1 MNTLQI
7 VIITFSIIIAVV
19 ALLIFG
25 GLLPG
30 FRATA
35 PGEAGEI
42 SFWGI
47 LPRETLAPAL
57 EDFSR
62 RFRNIK
68 VEYKEIEPENYIDEL
83 VGALAAER
91 GPDVF
96 LLPQDQ
102 ITRRADLI
110 FTLDS
115 KTYPLRAFRDNF
127 ADIGELYVRPEGVIG
142 LPLYIDP
149 LVLYWNRDLFRNA
162 GLTLPPKFWDEF
174 LASAKTLTI
183 KDGSRITQAGAA
195 LGEFSNIKN
204 AKDVLALLMLQT
216 GNKITDPATLHP
228 VFAQKPTGAALSPAE
243 EAFLFFTGFSNSI
256 KENYSWNRVQPEA
269 IQAFGAG
276 RLAMYIGYASEIER
290 ILALNPHLNFDAAE
304 VPRRRGEAL
313 RSTYGRSAALALSA
327 QSPNKATALTFMYE
341 MTGQNAQTLLGQNS
355 FLAPALRNVLGTTQ
369 ENPVLEVFYRS
380 AVRALGW
387 LDPDPEANAKIWEE
401 TALSISSGAKSVN
414 QAVSDAQR
422 KFETL
427 IPKTN

>member
-7 VIITFSIIIAVV
+7 AIITFSIIVAVV

-25 GLLPG
+25 GILPG

-42 SFWGI
+42 AFWGT
-47 LPRETLAPAL
+47 LPQKTLASAL

-68 VEYKEIEPENYIDEL
+68 VEYKEIDAKNYINEL
-83 VGALAAER
+83 VGALAAGQ

-102 ITRRADLI
+102 IVRQRDLI

-115 KTYPLRAFRDNF
+115 KTYPLRAFRDSF
-127 ADIGELYVRPEGVIG
+127 ADIGELYVKPEGVIG

-162 GLTLPPKFWDEF
+162 GQTQPPKFWDEF
-174 LASAKTLTI
+174 LEAAKTLTI
-183 KDGSRITQAGAA
+183 KDGMRIVQAGTAM
-195 LGEFSNIKN
+195 GESSNIRN
-204 AKDVLALLMLQT
+204 SKDVLALLMLQT
-216 GNKITDPATLHP
+216 GNKITDPATLRP
-228 VFAQKPTGAALSPAE
+228 VFAQKPAGAALSPAE
-243 EAFLFFTGFSNSI
+243 EAFLFFTSFANSI
-256 KENYSWNRVQPEA
+256 KENYSWNRAQPEA

-276 RLAMYIGYASEIER
+276 RLAMYLGYASEIEQ

-304 VPRRRGEAL
+304 VPQIRGGTL
-313 RSTYGRSAALALSA
+313 RSTYGKSAALALSA

-341 MTGQNAQTLLGQNS
+341 MTGQNAQVLLGQNS
-355 FLAPALRNVLGTTQ
+355 FLAPALRNVLGSTQ
-369 ENPVLEVFYRS
+369 KNPVLEVFYRS

-387 LDPDPEANAKIWEE
+387 LDPDPEASMKIWEE
-401 TALSISSGAKSVN
+401 TVLAISSGAKSFN

-427 IPKTN
+427 IPEQN